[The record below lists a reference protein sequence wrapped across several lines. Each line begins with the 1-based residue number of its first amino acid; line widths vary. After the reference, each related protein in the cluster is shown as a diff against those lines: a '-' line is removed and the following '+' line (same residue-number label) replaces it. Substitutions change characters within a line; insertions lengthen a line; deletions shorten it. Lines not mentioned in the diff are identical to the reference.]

1 MVELKIP
8 GEGDSLLILKV
19 PAALSD
25 VDDESNLIQ
34 VQASAGAWTG
44 KLVDLRLKSA
54 ELSSFITELGVLI
67 ESQNGDAHLETEEGE
82 IDVQIEAATKGRF
95 VVAGYISTGLDRQ
108 VTLEFAFETDLKSLS
123 PLVPQLK
130 QIN

>member
-1 MVELKIP
+1 MVELKIA
-8 GEGDSLLILKV
+8 GEGESQLILKV
-19 PAALSD
+19 PVALSN
-25 VDDESNLIQ
+25 VDDETNLIQ

-44 KLVDLRLKSA
+44 KSVDLRLTSGELSTFFSELA
-54 ELSSFITELGVLI
+54 ELI
-67 ESQNGDAHLETEEGE
+67 ETQNGDAHLETSEGE

-108 VTLEFAFETDLKSLS
+108 VTLEFAFETDNKALD

-130 QIN
+130 GFA